1 MATDERTSRS
11 IRTEYPSGW
20 MAIAENDSIAR
31 IIDALLNLPGHRE
44 FTKTELAEMAGV
56 SRQSVYT
63 HLDFLL
69 TVGVM
74 EPVEDTSPQRYR
86 FDPESD
92 VSRALVELDGAVNRA
107 GESAN

>member
-1 MATDERTSRS
+1 MATDEPASKS
-11 IRTEYPSGW
+11 IRSAYPSGW
-20 MAIAENDSIAR
+20 MAIAENTSVAHVV
-31 IIDALLNLPGHRE
+31 DALLDRPGHRE

-56 SRQSVYT
+56 SRQSVYA

-69 TVGVM
+69 AIDVL
-74 EPVEDTSPQRYR
+74 EPVEDTSPRRYR

-107 GESAN
+107 GEARK